1 MYEIKTM
8 NECHPHAYMS
18 INKNAMTCVL
28 ENACEGG
35 KCESNNHDKKL
46 CNELR
51 KYISDKSL
59 RQNILA
65 FDQNLKQHLIF
76 TKKHFSTRIK
86 MDSQNMSYKAGQ
98 AKGEAQVFL

>member
-35 KCESNNHDKKL
+35 KCESHNHDKKL

-51 KYISDKSL
+51 NYISDKSL